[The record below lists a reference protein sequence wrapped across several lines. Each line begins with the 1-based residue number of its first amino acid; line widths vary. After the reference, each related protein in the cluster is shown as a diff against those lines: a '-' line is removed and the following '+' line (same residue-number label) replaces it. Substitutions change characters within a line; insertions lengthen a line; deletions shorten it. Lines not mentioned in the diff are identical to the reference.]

1 MPLGIPGDVLDQ
13 NPAAMRFAAVGRHM
27 QGSWR
32 AAREGGQGRSLRG
45 GRASRLLHEPDLQ
58 VPVRSPL
65 SSDHF
70 AWNEN
75 KKEADSCQ
83 TLRRSQ
89 GKNSFQP
96 TVFSR
101 GRAGRSLYHPWRSS
115 TQLAGVLRGR
125 DPNPALWA
133 QVGRSR
139 LFSGTQ
145 GVQKSVGRPSNPAL
159 DHYTRNGDTS
169 SNLHTSMRSSA
180 LWSVFRVNI
189 HLVRGLKCSC

>member
-1 MPLGIPGDVLDQ
+1 VPNAAKIARKKQFSADCFQSRPRRAQPLWQ
-13 NPAAMRFAAVGRHM
+13 
-27 QGSWR
+27 
-32 AAREGGQGRSLRG
+32 
-45 GRASRLLHEPDLQ
+45 
-58 VPVRSPL
+58 
-65 SSDHF
+65 
-70 AWNEN
+70 
-75 KKEADSCQ
+75 
-83 TLRRSQ
+83 
-89 GKNSFQP
+89 
-96 TVFSR
+96 
-101 GRAGRSLYHPWRSS
+101 YHPWRSS